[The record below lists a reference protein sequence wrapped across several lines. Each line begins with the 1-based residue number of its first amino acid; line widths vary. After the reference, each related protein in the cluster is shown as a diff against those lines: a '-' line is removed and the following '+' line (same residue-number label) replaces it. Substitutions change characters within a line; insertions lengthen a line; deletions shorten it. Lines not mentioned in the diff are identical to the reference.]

1 MIVQGIAPLFWG
13 SLSDTVGRRSVYIA
27 TFIVYLSANIGCAL
41 APNFVALMVF
51 RGLQAAGS
59 AATIAIGAGV
69 IGDITESKERGGL
82 IGIFGG
88 LRMMGQSVGPVFGG
102 ILTEYLGYHSIFWF
116 LTIFGGLV
124 LLTILVFLPETLRT
138 IAGSGTT
145 RLHGVHKPWIQMIR
159 GQPDVTE
166 EAPPRDGARRV
177 GKGTVLDPL
186 RFLFEKDVFVT
197 LFYGSIIYTIWS
209 MVTSSTT
216 SLFEEHFHLSN
227 LHMGLAFLPNGTSSR

>member
-1 MIVQGIAPLFWG
+1 
-13 SLSDTVGRRSVYIA
+13 
-27 TFIVYLSANIGCAL
+27 
-41 APNFVALMVF
+41 
-51 RGLQAAGS
+51 
-59 AATIAIGAGV
+59 
-69 IGDITESKERGGL
+69 
-82 IGIFGG
+82 
-88 LRMMGQSVGPVFGG
+88 
-102 ILTEYLGYHSIFWF
+102 
-116 LTIFGGLV
+116 
-124 LLTILVFLPETLRT
+124 
-138 IAGSGTT
+138 
-145 RLHGVHKPWIQMIR
+145 MIR